1 MRTLRT
7 ITEVRA
13 ALTEHRRRG
22 ETIGLVPTMGAF
34 HDGHLSLMR
43 RAREQC
49 EVVVVSLFV
58 NPGQFNEPR
67 DLASYPR
74 DERRDRELA
83 EQAGVD
89 YLFAPAVEEIYP
101 PGFATTVEVAGITEV
116 LEGAA
121 RGREHFDAVTTV
133 VAKLLNIVGPH
144 AAFFG
149 QKDAQQALVIAR
161 MVRDLDIPVRI
172 ELGATAREPDGLA
185 MSSRNAHLSP
195 EDRLRAAALHRAL
208 DSIERAVAAGER
220 DPAAARAQALAE
232 LTADGLEPEYLE
244 LVAPETLAPLP
255 ALDGE
260 PILALIAAR
269 VGATRLIDNQLI
281 QPLSSGTASTIQP
294 LSTAQAAGST
304 TDGRP

>member
-1 MRTLRT
+1 V
-7 ITEVRA
+7 I
-13 ALTEHRRRG
+13 
-22 ETIGLVPTMGAF
+22 
-34 HDGHLSLMR
+34 
-43 RAREQC
+43 
-49 EVVVVSLFV
+49 VSLFV
-58 NPGQFNEPR
+58 NPGQFNEQR

-74 DERRDRELA
+74 DERRDRDLA

-101 PGFATTVEVAGITEV
+101 PGFATTVTVAGITEV

-144 AAFFG
+144 SAYFG

-172 ELGATAREPDGLA
+172 DLGPTAREPDGLA

-208 DSIERAVAAGER
+208 DSIERAVAVGER
-220 DPAAARAQALAE
+220 DPAAARARALAE
-232 LTADGLEPEYLE
+232 LAAEGLEPEYVE
-244 LVAPETLAPLP
+244 LVAPDTLAPLR

-269 VGATRLIDNQLI
+269 IGATRLIDNQLI
-281 QPLSSGTASTIQP
+281 QPLSTAK
-294 LSTAQAAGST
+294 AAGST